1 MMADLYRFIEKLHRA
16 RIESIDSNPV
26 FLRIPA
32 YLTSEKARLTK
43 PERFPDEDL
52 WKDMVYHFVSFV
64 VGETV
69 DNDKDVA
76 YLLSDYLK
84 KYFGDSYKLLV
95 DQLLEHK
102 VIKLKK
108 QAVIGV
114 NAKGYVLFKK
124 PKRFFGFFR

>member
-1 MMADLYRFIEKLHRA
+1 MMADLYRFIDKLHRA
-16 RIESIDSNPV
+16 QIESIDSNPV

-43 PERFPDEDL
+43 PEVFLDEDL

-69 DNDKDVA
+69 DNDKGVA
-76 YLLSDYLK
+76 YLLSGYLK

-95 DQLLEHK
+95 DQLIEHK
-102 VIKLKK
+102 VIKPCV
-108 QAVIGV
+108 Q
-114 NAKGYVLFKK
+114 
-124 PKRFFGFFR
+124 